1 MQKFIRIMAIVAV
14 ALVGTSLLLM
24 LISIP
29 FQRLIASDIFG
40 YYDDDVL
47 NLLPLFPFT
56 DFLNC
61 FLRLVCVSLLLF
73 CCFKKKS
80 GISLEFIIFVCLAVV
95 LPIINQFVFYL
106 YQSFIPVTYG
116 IDYRIANNIVSN
128 LLHYCFA
135 PANLGQAIAYAVC
148 GMSVVYKQ
156 MNKASE

>member
-29 FQRLIASDIFG
+29 FQRSIASDIFG
-40 YYDDDVL
+40 YYDDDIL

-106 YQSFIPVTYG
+106 YHLFIQDTY
-116 IDYRIANNIVSN
+116 IIANSMVSN
-128 LLHYCFA
+128 LSYYCLT
-135 PANLGQAIAYAVC
+135 PANLGQAVAYTVC
-148 GMSVVYKQ
+148 GMSIVYKQ